1 MTAQRRKSSAARRL
15 RPFWLPLTLLG
26 IVAACAGAFIVAW
39 PGFAPQ
45 RVTVAGNRLVPV
57 SEIARSAG
65 VEANVNMW
73 LQNTGAMAARVAAIP
88 YVANAHVYRVPPATV
103 LIAVRER
110 VPFAVVRSAGE
121 AAVVD
126 RDLRVLAPATG
137 TETLPA
143 FVLQQDVALAPGAF
157 LRDASIKA
165 MRDDYDVMI
174 AAHVVPLE
182 LTFDRFGG
190 LVATMRGGVKILF
203 GSDEDFDKKLALVN
217 PVLSQL
223 VRGRRRVEA
232 VDLRAPSTPVLV
244 FRKP

>member
-1 MTAQRRKSSAARRL
+1 MSGQRRKPSPARRL

-26 IVAACAGAFIVAW
+26 IVAACAGAFVVAW

-45 RVTVAGNRLVPV
+45 RVAVTGNRIVPTT
-57 SEIARSAG
+57 EIAGRAR
-65 VEANVNMW
+65 VQPHVNMW
-73 LQNTGAMAARVAAIP
+73 LQNTGAMALRIAAIP
-88 YVANAHVYRVPPATV
+88 YLADVHVYRVPPATV

-110 VPFAVVRSAGE
+110 VPFAIVRSEGD

-126 RDLRVLAPATG
+126 RDLRVLATATG
-137 TETLPA
+137 AETLPA
-143 FVLQQDVALAPGAF
+143 FVLQRYVELDPGTF
-157 LRDASIKA
+157 LGDASVKTL
-165 MRDDYDVMI
+165 RDDYELMI

-223 VRGRRRVEA
+223 VRDRKRVEA

-244 FRKP
+244 FRKS

>member
-1 MTAQRRKSSAARRL
+1 
-15 RPFWLPLTLLG
+15 
-26 IVAACAGAFIVAW
+26 
-39 PGFAPQ
+39 
-45 RVTVAGNRLVPV
+45 
-57 SEIARSAG
+57 
-65 VEANVNMW
+65 
-73 LQNTGAMAARVAAIP
+73 
-88 YVANAHVYRVPPATV
+88 V

-110 VPFAVVRSAGE
+110 APFAVVRSGDD
-121 AAVVD
+121 AAIVD
-126 RDLRVLAPATG
+126 RDLRVLVPATG

-143 FVLQQDVALAPGAF
+143 FVLQRYLALETGSF
-157 LRDASIKA
+157 LNDGSLKTL
-165 MRDDYDVMI
+165 RDDYEAMI

-203 GSDEDFDKKLALVN
+203 GSEEDFDKKLALVN

-223 VRGRRRVEA
+223 VRDRRRVEA

>member
-1 MTAQRRKSSAARRL
+1 MSARRRKLPAVRRL
-15 RPFWLPLTLLG
+15 RPFWLPLSLLA
-26 IVAACAGAFIVAW
+26 VAAACAGAFLVAW

-45 RVTVAGNRLVPV
+45 RVSVTGNRLVSS
-57 SEIARSAG
+57 SEIARRAH

-88 YVANAHVYRVPPATV
+88 YVARVHVYRVPPATV

-110 VPFAVVRSAGE
+110 APFAVVRSGDD
-121 AAVVD
+121 AAIVD
-126 RDLRVLAPATG
+126 RDLRVLVPATG

-143 FVLQQDVALAPGAF
+143 FVLQRYLALETGSF
-157 LRDASIKA
+157 LNDGSLKTL
-165 MRDDYDVMI
+165 RDDYEAMI

-203 GSDEDFDKKLALVN
+203 GSEEDFDKKLALVN

-223 VRGRRRVEA
+223 VRDRRRVEA